1 MHRSS
6 RIVTFLLALATTW
19 LIASVG
25 GLAQDAACVYPTAQ
39 RPLTACDFVSP
50 TTGWVVGEHGVVL
63 RTVNAGRLWHRQRS
77 SRLRA
82 ERLRDVDFVDRNRGW
97 AVGSGGLVLVT
108 RDAGGSWLRRS
119 ADRAVELRGVAAT
132 GPDTALVVGW
142 SGPAGAPVGEI
153 LRSADGGST
162 WVGVG
167 AWPGVRLHDVVFAD
181 RWHGWAV
188 GSGPAV
194 DPGTAAEIAVV
205 LATDDGGL
213 TWAAAAGPEDLGID
227 PGRSSVLF
235 AVEALDA
242 SRLWC
247 AGRSGPVGAA
257 RGLLAGS
264 LDGGRSWR
272 AVLSRR
278 FTSFRGLAFGS
289 RSRGWAIG
297 RGAGAAVLST
307 VDGGRRWRVR
317 RLPRGTITGA
327 IDFIDGR
334 RGWIVG
340 DTRTHKGL
348 VLRTVD
354 AGRRWSRLR

>member
-1 MHRSS
+1 VRRAS
-6 RIVTFLLALATTW
+6 RIITLLPALATAVLT
-19 LIASVG
+19 ASVCA
-25 GLAQDAACVYPTAQ
+25 LPPDAARAYPTAQ
-39 RPLTACDFVSP
+39 RPLTACDFISP
-50 TTGWVVGEHGVVL
+50 TTGWVAGERGVVL

-77 SRLRA
+77 SGLHA
-82 ERLRDVDFVDRNRGW
+82 ERLRDVDFVDRSRGW
-97 AVGSGGLVLVT
+97 AVGSGGLILMT
-108 RDAGGSWLRRS
+108 RDAGASWLRRP
-119 ADRAVELRGVAAT
+119 ADRAVDLRAVAAT
-132 GPDTALVVGW
+132 GPDCAVVVGW

-153 LRSADGGST
+153 LRSADAGST

-167 AWPGVRLHDVVFAD
+167 AWPGARLYDVVFAD
-181 RWHGWAV
+181 RSHGWAV

-194 DPGTAAEIAVV
+194 GPGAAGENAVV

-213 TWAAAAGPEDLGID
+213 TWTAAAGPEDLGID

-247 AGRSGPVGAA
+247 AGRSGPAGAA
-257 RGLLAGS
+257 YGLLAGS
-264 LDGGRSWR
+264 VDGGHSWR
-272 AVLSRR
+272 SVLSRR

-297 RGAGAAVLST
+297 RGAGAAVLAT
-307 VDGGRRWRVR
+307 RDGGRRWQVR
-317 RLPRGTITGA
+317 RLPRGAIAGA
-327 IDFIDGR
+327 IDFVDGR

-340 DTRTHKGL
+340 DTRAHRGL

>member
-1 MHRSS
+1 VRRSS
-6 RIVTFLLALATTW
+6 HQVVFLLVLATALFT
-19 LIASVG
+19 ASVC
-25 GLAQDAACVYPTAQ
+25 GLPRDAARAYPTTQ

-50 TTGWVVGEHGVVL
+50 TTGWVVGERGVVL

-77 SRLRA
+77 SALRA
-82 ERLRDVDFVDRNRGW
+82 ERLRDVDFVDRSRGW
-97 AVGSGGLVLVT
+97 AVGSGGLILVT
-108 RDAGGSWLRRS
+108 RDAGTSWLRRP
-119 ADRAVELRGVAAT
+119 ADRAIELRAVAAT
-132 GPDTALVVGW
+132 APDCAVVVGW

-153 LRSADGGST
+153 LRSVDGGST

-167 AWPGVRLHDVVFAD
+167 TWPGARLHDVVFAD
-181 RWHGWAV
+181 RSRGWAV

-194 DPGTAAEIAVV
+194 GSGAAGESAVV
-205 LATDDGGL
+205 LATSDGGL
-213 TWAAAAGPEDLGID
+213 TWTAAAGPEELGID
-227 PGRSSVLF
+227 PGMSSVLF

-264 LDGGRSWR
+264 VDRGRSWR

-297 RGAGAAVLST
+297 RGAGAAVLGTS
-307 VDGGRRWRVR
+307 DGGRRWRVR
-317 RLPRGTITGA
+317 RLPRGTIAGA
-327 IDFIDGR
+327 IDFVDGR

-340 DTRTHKGL
+340 DTRAHRGL

-354 AGRRWSRLR
+354 AGRRWTRLR

>member
-1 MHRSS
+1 MLRSS
-6 RIVTFLLALATTW
+6 RHVTFLPALATAVLT
-19 LIASVG
+19 ASVC
-25 GLAQDAACVYPTAQ
+25 GLPQDSARAYPTTQ

-82 ERLRDVDFVDRNRGW
+82 ERLHDVDFVDRSRGW
-97 AVGSGGLVLVT
+97 AVGSGGLILVT
-108 RDAGGSWLRRS
+108 RDAGASWLRRS
-119 ADRAVELRGVAAT
+119 SDRTVDLRAVAAT
-132 GPDTALVVGW
+132 GPDSAVVVGW

-153 LRSADGGST
+153 LRSADSGST

-167 AWPGVRLHDVVFAD
+167 AWPGTRLHDVVFAD
-181 RWHGWAV
+181 RSHGWAV

-194 DPGTAAEIAVV
+194 GSGAAAESAVV
-205 LATDDGGL
+205 LATGDGGQ
-213 TWAAAAGPEDLGID
+213 TWTAAAGPEDLGID
-227 PGRSSVLF
+227 PGRSSALF

-257 RGLLAGS
+257 HGLLARS

-297 RGAGAAVLST
+297 RGAGAALLAT
-307 VDGGRRWRVR
+307 RDGGRNWQVR
-317 RLPRGTITGA
+317 SLPRGTIPAA
-327 IDFIDGR
+327 IDFVDGR

-340 DTRTHKGL
+340 DTRAQKGL
-348 VLRTVD
+348 VLRTAD